1 MWRRDRLTVTPLPT
15 GRPVALL
22 METTMTA
29 PALTSATTVP
39 ADAAV
44 AKTGLSASVVL
55 AKVVGGI
62 VNAWTR
68 LRNRRR
74 VHDLLGLDDYL
85 LRDLGV
91 ARGDVFEALSNP
103 LVNDPTAILAA
114 AANQHRLSE
123 RARLRE
129 SLRSARVMDEIARRT
144 DDGSRLAA

>member
-1 MWRRDRLTVTPLPT
+1 
-15 GRPVALL
+15 

-44 AKTGLSASVVL
+44 AKTGFRAKGYLG
-55 AKVVGGI
+55 KVVE
-62 VNAWTR
+62 VVATSWMR
-68 LRNRRR
+68 LRNRRQ

-129 SLRSARVMDEIARRT
+129 SLRSARVMDDLARRT
-144 DDGSRLAA
+144 DDGTRLAA

>member
-1 MWRRDRLTVTPLPT
+1 
-15 GRPVALL
+15 
-22 METTMTA
+22 MTA

-44 AKTGLSASVVL
+44 AKTGFRAKGFLG
-55 AKVVGGI
+55 KVVE
-62 VNAWTR
+62 VVATSWMR
-68 LRNRRR
+68 LRNRRQ
-74 VHDLLGLDDYL
+74 VHDLLSLDDYL

-129 SLRSARVMDEIARRT
+129 SLRSARVMDELVRRT
-144 DDGSRLAA
+144 DDGTRLAA

>member
-1 MWRRDRLTVTPLPT
+1 
-15 GRPVALL
+15 
-22 METTMTA
+22 MTA

-44 AKTGLSASVVL
+44 AKTGFRAKGYLG
-55 AKVVGGI
+55 KVVEVI
-62 VNAWTR
+62 ATSWMR
-68 LRNRRR
+68 LRNRRQ

-129 SLRSARVMDEIARRT
+129 SLRSARVMDDLARRT
-144 DDGSRLAA
+144 DDGTRLAA